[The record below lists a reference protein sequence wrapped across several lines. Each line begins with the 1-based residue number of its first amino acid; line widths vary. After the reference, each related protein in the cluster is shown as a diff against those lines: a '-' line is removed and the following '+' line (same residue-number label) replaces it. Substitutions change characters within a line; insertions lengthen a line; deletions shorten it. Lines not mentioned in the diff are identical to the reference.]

1 MSLSSRSQT
10 TRHFN
15 SKWNAPRQW
24 KAKTVDEAPVQKA
37 PQKELNTDLCSESEI
52 DRQVL
57 LSVQNLLS
65 ALAGGLLT
73 VDDVRD
79 YWDNSP
85 SCCPIPQL
93 PDLSCE
99 QPNGKPQNGVATGEP
114 CYLLYHNDNDDNNV
128 PDNIKNIRG
137 IFTDLAGNIL
147 CKSFPFIPETTPGD
161 DFFSKIPEDGEWY
174 KSRCFMRA
182 EEGTQLRLWW
192 SPVEERWIISTTR
205 KIDAFSS
212 EWGHKHKKSFG
223 QLALEALADININF
237 VRCSKGNLIE
247 CDVLDKDRVY
257 CLLLTSEFENRV
269 VCRNVQKKIYT
280 LGCFRRSR
288 NFRFEF
294 CSFYETLMPSPPL
307 CEDAISCKADLVAA
321 IIKTDPLNSTGILT
335 FDIDSMQNGCMIKF
349 IHPEYKRLFDLRGN
363 EACHLRRYVDLRN
376 QPEEQKEFARLY
388 SEIDFSQVETA
399 MQKAAEKI
407 TKLYVEKYCYK
418 VQLSN
423 DLGYITRRVLRDM
436 KEWARGIR
444 NIQPRHAMQE
454 INKLSRREFWSLV
467 SEQLQGQ

>member
-1 MSLSSRSQT
+1 MSCSSRSQT

-24 KAKTVDEAPVQKA
+24 KAKTLDEAPLQKA
-37 PQKELNTDLCSESEI
+37 PQKEVNTDLCSETEITPQVSAEVISVLETSEFW
-52 DRQVL
+52 DSL
-57 LSVQNLLS
+57 LL
-65 ALAGGLLT
+65 
-73 VDDVRD
+73 
-79 YWDNSP
+79 
-85 SCCPIPQL
+85 PIPQL

-114 CYLLYHNDNDDNNV
+114 CYLLYHTDNEDNNA
-128 PDNIKNIRG
+128 PDSVKNIRG

-161 DFFSKIPEDGEWY
+161 DFFANIPEDGEWY
-174 KSRCFMRA
+174 NSRLFLRA
-182 EEGTQLRLWW
+182 DEGTQLRLWW

-223 QLALEALADININF
+223 QLALEALADSNINF
-237 VRCSKGNLIE
+237 VRCSKGNLLQ
-247 CDVLDKDRVY
+247 CDVLDKDKVY

-269 VCRNVQKKIYT
+269 VCRNVQKKIYS

-288 NFRFEF
+288 NFR
-294 CSFYETLMPSPPL
+294 YEPTNETQLQTPPI
-307 CEDAISCKADLVAA
+307 CDDTISCKADLLTA
-321 IIKTDPLNSTGILT
+321 INKTDPLKSAGIWTLGY
-335 FDIDSMQNGCMIKF
+335 DSLQNYCMVKF

-376 QPEEQKEFARLY
+376 QPQEQREFARLY
-388 SEIDFSQVETA
+388 SEIDFSQVDAA

-407 TKLYVEKYCYK
+407 AKLYVDKYCYK